1 MKVENEVLIFRS
13 EKELRD
19 YTRAMIS
26 PTSSVWASEWE
37 GAKYP
42 ATVDITH
49 TYGRKYDEH
58 HIVFRKPK
66 GGLINWFK
74 QSNRWKHLLYG
85 FLVAIIAGFAFTL
98 GCAAGMEFKDKQ
110 AGGKW
115 GWIDFGL
122 TVAGGLAGLA
132 LRLTIINLLGLGW
145 LKLWV

>member
-1 MKVENEVLIFRS
+1 MKVEEEVLIFRS
-13 EKELRD
+13 EKELYR
-19 YTRAMIS
+19 YVSNMTS
-26 PTSSVWASEWE
+26 PTSSVEVEGSV

-49 TYGRKYDEH
+49 TYGRKFDIH

-66 GGLINWFK
+66 RGPINWFK

-115 GWIDFGL
+115 DWIDFGL
-122 TVAGGLAGLA
+122 TVAGAWFGLM
-132 LRLTIINLLGLGW
+132 LRIVIINALGIEW

>member
-1 MKVENEVLIFRS
+1 MKVKKEVLIFRS
-13 EKELRD
+13 ERELRD
-19 YTRAMIS
+19 YVSVMTS
-26 PTSSVWASEWE
+26 PTNTVWVDGWS

-49 TYGRKYDEH
+49 TYRSKPDLH
-58 HIVFRKPK
+58 HIIFRKPK

-85 FLVAIIAGFAFTL
+85 FLVSIIAGFALTL

-115 GWIDFGL
+115 DWIDFGL

-132 LRLTIINLLGLGW
+132 LRLTIINLLGLDW
-145 LKLWV
+145 LKLWI

>member
-1 MKVENEVLIFRS
+1 MKVEKEVLIFRS
-13 EKELRD
+13 EKEVRV
-19 YTRAMIS
+19 YTKALIS
-26 PTSSVWASEWE
+26 PTSSVWVSGWE
-37 GAKYP
+37 GAEYP

-49 TYGRKYDEH
+49 THGRHCDDH
-58 HIVFRKPK
+58 QIVFRKPK

-85 FLVAIIAGFAFTL
+85 FLVSIIAGFAFTI
-98 GCAAGMEFKDKQ
+98 GCAAGMEFKDRLY
-110 AGGKW
+110 GGKW
-115 GWIDFGL
+115 DWIDFGL

>member
-1 MKVENEVLIFRS
+1 MKVEREVLIFRS
-13 EKELRD
+13 EEELRD
-19 YTRAMIS
+19 YIKAMTS
-26 PTSSVWASEWE
+26 PTSSVGVHEWE

-49 TYGRKYDEH
+49 TYGGKLDVH
-58 HIVFRKPK
+58 HIVLRKPK

-85 FLVAIIAGFAFTL
+85 FLVSIIAGFAFTV
-98 GCAAGMEFKDKQ
+98 GCAAGMEFKDR
-110 AGGKW
+110 AWGGKW
-115 GWIDFGL
+115 DWIDFGL

-145 LKLWV
+145 LKLWI

>member
-1 MKVENEVLIFRS
+1 MKLEKEVLIFRS

-19 YTRAMIS
+19 YIKAMTS
-26 PTSSVWASEWE
+26 PTSSALVYEWG

-49 TYGRKYDEH
+49 VYGRKYDKH
-58 HIVFRKPK
+58 CIVFPEPK
-66 GGLINWFK
+66 KGIIEWFK

-85 FLVAIIAGFAFTL
+85 FLVSIIAGFAFTL

-115 GWIDFGL
+115 DWIDFGL
-122 TVAGGLAGLA
+122 TVAGAWFGLM
-132 LRLTIINLLGLGW
+132 LRIVIINALGIDW
-145 LKLWV
+145 LKLWI

>member
-1 MKVENEVLIFRS
+1 MKLEEEVLIFRS

-19 YTRAMIS
+19 YIKAMTS
-26 PTSSVWASEWE
+26 PTSCVRVDGWR

-49 TYGRKYDEH
+49 TYGRRFDLH
-58 HIVFRKPK
+58 HIAFRKPK

-85 FLVAIIAGFAFTL
+85 FLVAIIAGFAFTI

-115 GWIDFGL
+115 DWIDFGL

-132 LRLTIINLLGLGW
+132 LRITIINMLGLGW
-145 LKLWV
+145 LKLWI

>member
-1 MKVENEVLIFRS
+1 MKLEKEVLIFRT
-13 EKELRD
+13 KEELD
-19 YTRAMIS
+19 QYVNTMIS
-26 PTSSVWASEWE
+26 PTSRVAVDGQAS
-37 GAKYP
+37 AKYP

-49 TYGRKYDEH
+49 TYGKYEDAH

-85 FLVAIIAGFAFTL
+85 FLVSIIAGFAFTI

-110 AGGKW
+110 ASGKW
-115 GWIDFGL
+115 DWIDFGL

-132 LRLTIINLLGLGW
+132 LRLTIINMLGLGW
-145 LKLWV
+145 LKLWI

>member
-1 MKVENEVLIFRS
+1 MKVEKEVLIFRS

-19 YTRAMIS
+19 YTEVMTS
-26 PTSSVWASEWE
+26 LTSSVLVYEWE

-42 ATVDITH
+42 AMVDITH
-49 TYGRKYDEH
+49 TYGKYEEAH

-85 FLVAIIAGFAFTL
+85 FLVSIIAGLNFTL
-98 GCAAGMEFKDKQ
+98 GCAAGMEFKDR
-110 AGGKW
+110 AWGGKW
-115 GWIDFGL
+115 DWIDFGL
-122 TVAGGLAGLA
+122 TVAGGLAGFA

-145 LKLWV
+145 LKLWI

>member
-1 MKVENEVLIFRS
+1 MKLEKEVLIFRS
-13 EKELRD
+13 EKELD
-19 YTRAMIS
+19 QYVKELVS
-26 PTSSVWASEWE
+26 PTSQAAVEDGE

-42 ATVDITH
+42 ATVDVIH
-49 TYGRKYDEH
+49 TYGRKYDDH
-58 HIVFRKPK
+58 RIVFRKPK

-115 GWIDFGL
+115 DWIDFSL

-132 LRLTIINLLGLGW
+132 LRITIINLLGLGW
-145 LKLWV
+145 LKLWI